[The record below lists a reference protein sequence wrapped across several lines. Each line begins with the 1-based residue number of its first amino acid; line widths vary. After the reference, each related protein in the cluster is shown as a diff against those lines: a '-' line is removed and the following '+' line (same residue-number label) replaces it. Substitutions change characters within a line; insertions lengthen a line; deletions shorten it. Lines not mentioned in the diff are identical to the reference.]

1 MKKNLHIISRVLP
14 DSIGEELEL
23 EPGDALLSI
32 NGQPVEDVFD
42 YRYLMN
48 DEFVTLLIRKKNGE
62 EWELEVEKEYE
73 DDLGVEFENS
83 LMDEYR
89 SCSNHCI
96 FCFIDQMPPGMR
108 ETLYF
113 KDDDSRLSFLQGNYV
128 TLTNMSDY
136 DLDRIIKFHLS
147 PINVS
152 FQTMNPKLRCK
163 MLHNRFAGD
172 ALAKVDRLYKGDV
185 TMNGQIVLCKGL
197 NDGDELRRTIGDLLA
212 YAPTIESLSV
222 VPVGLSKYR
231 DGLCQLESFTKE
243 DAREVISIIEGF
255 QQQAMEKFGEHFV
268 HASDEWYITAGYDM
282 PGEDR
287 YDGYIQLEN
296 GVGMTRLFLT
306 EAQDAVDIYLEDH
319 DGKPWAGKRKV
330 STITGLIAYD
340 YVCQVAEIYKQAAP
354 GLDLQVFPI
363 RNDFFGEKITVTGLL
378 TGQDIVKQLQGKD
391 LGEAL
396 FLPSQ
401 IVKADEPIFLDDM
414 TVEELQNALQVP
426 VIIVQSSGVGLF
438 NRMIEME
445 NEHE

>member
-1 MKKNLHIISRVLP
+1 M
-14 DSIGEELEL
+14 SIRRQLYC
-23 EPGDALLSI
+23 A
-32 NGQPVEDVFD
+32 
-42 YRYLMN
+42 RC
-48 DEFVTLLIRKKNGE
+48 RKQYG
-62 EWELEVEKEYE
+62 
-73 DDLGVEFENS
+73 
-83 LMDEYR
+83 R
-89 SCSNHCI
+89 
-96 FCFIDQMPPGMR
+96 
-108 ETLYF
+108 
-113 KDDDSRLSFLQGNYV
+113 
-128 TLTNMSDY
+128 
-136 DLDRIIKFHLS
+136 
-147 PINVS
+147 
-152 FQTMNPKLRCK
+152 
-163 MLHNRFAGD
+163 
-172 ALAKVDRLYKGDV
+172 
-185 TMNGQIVLCKGL
+185 
-197 NDGDELRRTIGDLLA
+197 
-212 YAPTIESLSV
+212 SV
-222 VPVGLSKYR
+222 VYP
-231 DGLCQLESFTKE
+231 
-243 DAREVISIIEGF
+243 
-255 QQQAMEKFGEHFV
+255 
-268 HASDEWYITAGYDM
+268 SDEWYLLAGE
-282 PGEDR
+282 PIPEEEN

>member
-1 MKKNLHIISRVLP
+1 MKYLP
-14 DSIGEELEL
+14 
-23 EPGDALLSI
+23 
-32 NGQPVEDVFD
+32 F
-42 YRYLMN
+42 
-48 DEFVTLLIRKKNGE
+48 
-62 EWELEVEKEYE
+62 
-73 DDLGVEFENS
+73 
-83 LMDEYR
+83 
-89 SCSNHCI
+89 
-96 FCFIDQMPPGMR
+96 MR
-108 ETLYF
+108 C
-113 KDDDSRLSFLQGNYV
+113 V
-128 TLTNMSDY
+128 
-136 DLDRIIKFHLS
+136 
-147 PINVS
+147 
-152 FQTMNPKLRCK
+152 
-163 MLHNRFAGD
+163 
-172 ALAKVDRLYKGDV
+172 
-185 TMNGQIVLCKGL
+185 
-197 NDGDELRRTIGDLLA
+197 
-212 YAPTIESLSV
+212 SV
-222 VPVGLSKYR
+222 VPAGLSKYR
-231 DGLCQLESFTKE
+231 EGLYTLELFEKE
-243 DAREVISIIEGF
+243 EAEEDIALIESY
-255 QQQAMEKFGEHFV
+255 QKKAYDEFGLHFI
-268 HASDEWYITAGYDM
+268 HASDEWYILAERDFPEEG
-282 PGEDR
+282 R